1 VKTFGTLGAKLQGFL
16 SKYPSNPLSRAN
28 VCIFCDGSVHDEPTQ
43 KEKDRIT
50 RQELKDLG
58 YRVIVIRYDQDLEE
72 QIRRYADVFG

>member
-1 VKTFGTLGAKLQGFL
+1 LPDEGQKFL
-16 SKYPSNPLSRAN
+16 KDYYSNPDFFYEPN

-72 QIRRYADVFG
+72 QIRRSPDVFGEGK